1 MDKSKR
7 VYVYFNLHKK
17 CWSVRQ
23 SGKVVK
29 HTDRISLKDAKY
41 LVGEAG
47 RKRVL
52 KEKKKNVHAGVSG
65 FVVDEIPWPMDE
77 ISFPV
82 TYNPYKNKTFVA
94 RDGIFDV
101 DDPQPV
107 TKSDY
112 AYLDCN
118 KEKNKVCAIWRKYP

>member
-17 CWSVRQ
+17 MWSIRQ
-23 SGKVVK
+23 SGKVVG
-29 HTDRISLKDAKY
+29 HYHDLYLKDAKY
-41 LVGEAG
+41 LVSEAG

-65 FVVDEIPWPMDE
+65 FVVDRDLPMDQ
-77 ISFPV
+77 IYFPV

-94 RDGIFDV
+94 RKGIFDENETRV
-101 DDPQPV
+101 K
-107 TKSDY
+107 KSDY

-118 KEKNKVCAIWRKYP
+118 DGRANVRAIWRK